1 MPVTTDAGREP
12 TARSHSLSPA
22 HLGEAQAAAALAIA
36 VLGVAVFI
44 AGVGVVISG
53 LTTAASFD
61 PGNPPPN
68 ADALGTWQVI
78 GGLLLFVVG
87 LGLAGGALGLLAGG
101 RRPRIPTAALALVTA
116 VAAAAGGIAVIVRGP
131 SDLIL
136 ALSLLGLAVGLA
148 GAGLLLLRP
157 RR

>member
-1 MPVTTDAGREP
+1 MTTDAGRDS
-12 TARSHSLSPA
+12 AGRSHSLAPP
-22 HLGEAQAAAALAIA
+22 HLGEAQAGAALTIA

-44 AGVGVVISG
+44 VGVGMVVSG

-61 PGNPPPN
+61 AANLPPN
-68 ADALGTWQVI
+68 ADELGSWQILAGFAL
-78 GGLLLFVVG
+78 FFVG

-101 RRPRIPTAALALVTA
+101 RRPRIPTAGLALGTA
-116 VAAAAGGIAVIVRGP
+116 VGAVAGGIAIIVRGP

-136 ALSLLGLAVGLA
+136 AVALLGLALGLG